1 MSLTKLDI
9 AQHLTQVLGLTKE
22 RAKAIVEQFFSDI
35 ADSLERG
42 ESVNLSGFGKFELH
56 DKKERLGRNVKTGEP
71 VPIKARRVV
80 RFRPSKKIKS
90 RLRPPPEA
98 HHDESS

>member
-1 MSLTKLDI
+1 MSLTKLHI

-42 ESVNLSGFGKFELH
+42 ESVILSGFGKFELR
-56 DKKERLGRNVKTGEP
+56 DKKERVGRNPKTGKP
-71 VPIKARRVV
+71 VPINARRVV
-80 RFRPSKKIKS
+80 LFRPSKKIRS
-90 RLRPPPEA
+90 RLRLPETP
-98 HHDESS
+98 HDESS